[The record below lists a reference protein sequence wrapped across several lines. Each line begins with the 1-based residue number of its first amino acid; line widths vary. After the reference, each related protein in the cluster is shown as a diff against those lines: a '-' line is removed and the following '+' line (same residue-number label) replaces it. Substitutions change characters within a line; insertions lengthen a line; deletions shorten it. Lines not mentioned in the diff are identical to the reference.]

1 MGVPIWTRVAHVLSA
16 RGEFLQLECW
26 GPWGLVPWKS
36 GKLQVLSVISGFQS
50 GEWLQLRPAKCLQAP
65 HSKILVISW
74 PSIPTIDI
82 HRPCKDDEFGRL
94 QFQEIGQYQHLK
106 LVINCSLPFI
116 SQKMLIVWLF
126 RDYINMSV
134 CHAKACCSSEDNL
147 DEQML
152 KDLESDERMVMVPV
166 PLTPGRTQ
174 WIWQELMQSY
184 PYCGESFVCPWC
196 LYALIPSPKMIYRPS
211 PQCIVL
217 DLVILGSQWGGL
229 TDADWAARL
238 FRALFEITMSLSS
251 DRRKLAMDGEFF
263 SWPCRYVLF
272 GHRLWSI
279 SKYIQT
285 ALKETYPIEI
295 LTGQNRKNICQWY
308 AWCDHASYD
317 FVGWRLDQVV
327 LTPWSKDSSDQ
338 HERDER
344 PSPRVVPGTQR
355 PKLGTEAGAA

>member
-82 HRPCKDDEFGRL
+82 HRPCNYDEFGRL

-134 CHAKACCSSEDNL
+134 CHAKACCSSED
-147 DEQML
+147 
-152 KDLESDERMVMVPV
+152 K
-166 PLTPGRTQ
+166 PGWADVKRSWKWWTNGDGPGPINSRKNTMNMARVDAVLSIL
-174 WIWQELMQSY
+174 WRVVCLSLM
-184 PYCGESFVCPWC
+184 FVCTNS
-196 LYALIPSPKMIYRPS
+196 IPENDIPPKSPMYS
-211 PQCIVL
+211 V
-217 DLVILGSQWGGL
+217 GSCHFGEWMGR
-229 TDADWAARL
+229 ADWCWLGCQAFPRIVWDYHV
-238 FRALFEITMSLSS
+238 F
-251 DRRKLAMDGEFF
+251 KLRSQKA
-263 SWPCRYVLF
+263 
-272 GHRLWSI
+272 GH
-279 SKYIQT
+279 
-285 ALKETYPIEI
+285 
-295 LTGQNRKNICQWY
+295 
-308 AWCDHASYD
+308 
-317 FVGWRLDQVV
+317 GWRVFLMA
-327 LTPWSKDSSDQ
+327 LSICIIWT
-338 HERDER
+338 
-344 PSPRVVPGTQR
+344 
-355 PKLGTEAGAA
+355 

>member
-1 MGVPIWTRVAHVLSA
+1 M
-16 RGEFLQLECW
+16 
-26 GPWGLVPWKS
+26 
-36 GKLQVLSVISGFQS
+36 
-50 GEWLQLRPAKCLQAP
+50 LRRAAVRK
-65 HSKILVISW
+65 
-74 PSIPTIDI
+74 T
-82 HRPCKDDEFGRL
+82 
-94 QFQEIGQYQHLK
+94 
-106 LVINCSLPFI
+106 
-116 SQKMLIVWLF
+116 
-126 RDYINMSV
+126 
-134 CHAKACCSSEDNL
+134 NL
-147 DEQML
+147 DEQIL

-217 DLVILGSQWGGL
+217 DLVILGSEWGGL

-279 SKYIQT
+279 SRYIQT

-295 LTGQNRKNICQWY
+295 LRKQNRKIYMPMICMMWPCFL
-308 AWCDHASYD
+308 WLRRLK
-317 FVGWRLDQVV
+317 VGSGCPHPVV
-327 LTPWSKDSSDQ
+327 QGLEWPTWARWATVSSSGARDS
-338 HERDER
+338 E
-344 PSPRVVPGTQR
+344 
-355 PKLGTEAGAA
+355 TEAGNGSWGCLKIYLSIYHI